1 MFHTIRKPEKGLMPL
16 ASVPH
21 GRDSFGFQS
30 RVGTGGILNMKFQE
44 LIGLAVF
51 DMEKGKEI
59 GKISDVLISVDWKI
73 QAIVLES
80 KAFFSSSAKSVSWE
94 DIMAYGEDAVMI
106 RNQQAVRKTGAD
118 DIQFTYLLGKNK
130 LKDLNVLTEDGVI
143 LGRVSDVYFDQEMG
157 NTILGLEISDGF
169 VSDLIEGR
177 KWLSLAQD
185 MSIGKNAIMVPPR
198 SEERLEKTIH
208 SVNG

>member
-1 MFHTIRKPEKGLMPL
+1 
-16 ASVPH
+16 
-21 GRDSFGFQS
+21 
-30 RVGTGGILNMKFQE
+30 MKFQE

-51 DMEKGKEI
+51 DVEEGKEI
-59 GKISDVLISVDWKI
+59 GKISDVMISEDWKI
-73 QAIVLES
+73 QALELEG
-80 KAFFSSSAKSVSWE
+80 KGFFSSSAKSVSWE

-118 DIQFTYLLGKNK
+118 DIHYTYLLGKNK
-130 LKDLNVLTEDGVI
+130 FKDLNVLTEDGVL
-143 LGRVSDVYFDQEMG
+143 LGKVTDVYFDQEMG

-169 VSDLIEGR
+169 VSDLMEGR
-177 KWLSLAQD
+177 KWLPLTQD
-185 MSIGKNAIMVPPR
+185 MSIGKNAIMVPPM

>member
-1 MFHTIRKPEKGLMPL
+1 
-16 ASVPH
+16 
-21 GRDSFGFQS
+21 
-30 RVGTGGILNMKFQE
+30 MKFQE

-51 DMEKGKEI
+51 DVEEGKEI
-59 GKISDVLISVDWKI
+59 GKVSDVWISEDWRI
-73 QAIVLES
+73 EALELEG
-80 KAFFSSSAKSVSWE
+80 KGLFSSSAKSVSWE

-118 DIQFTYLLGKNK
+118 DIQYTYLLGKNK
-130 LKDLNVLTEDGVI
+130 FKDQNVLTEDGI
-143 LGRVSDVYFDQEMG
+143 LLGKVTDVYFDQEMG

-169 VSDLIEGR
+169 VSDLMEGR
-177 KWLSLAQD
+177 KWLPLTQD
-185 MSIGKNAIMVPPR
+185 MSIGKNAIMVPPM

>member
-1 MFHTIRKPEKGLMPL
+1 
-16 ASVPH
+16 
-21 GRDSFGFQS
+21 
-30 RVGTGGILNMKFQE
+30 MKFQE

-51 DMEKGKEI
+51 DVEEGKEI
-59 GKISDVLISVDWKI
+59 GKVSDVWISEDWR
-73 QAIVLES
+73 IVALELEG
-80 KAFFSSSAKSVSWE
+80 KGLFSSSAKSVSWE

-118 DIQFTYLLGKNK
+118 DIQYTYLLGKNK
-130 LKDLNVLTEDGVI
+130 FKDQNVLTEDGI
-143 LGRVSDVYFDQEMG
+143 LLGKVTDVYFDQEMG

-169 VSDLIEGR
+169 VSDLMEGR
-177 KWLSLAQD
+177 KWLPLTQD
-185 MSIGKNAIMVPPR
+185 MSIGKNAIMVPPM

>member
-1 MFHTIRKPEKGLMPL
+1 
-16 ASVPH
+16 
-21 GRDSFGFQS
+21 
-30 RVGTGGILNMKFQE
+30 MKFQE

-51 DMEKGKEI
+51 DVEEGKEI

-73 QAIVLES
+73 QALELEG
-80 KAFFSSSAKSVSWE
+80 KGFFNSSAKSVSWE

-118 DIQFTYLLGKNK
+118 DIQYTYILGKNK
-130 LKDLNVLTEDGVI
+130 LKDLNVLTEDGVL
-143 LGRVSDVYFDQEMG
+143 LGKVTDVYFDQEMG

-169 VSDLIEGR
+169 VSDLMEGR
-177 KWLSLAQD
+177 KWLPLTQD
-185 MSIGKNAIMVPPR
+185 MSIGKNAIMVPPM